1 MEEEMGAA
9 ERVVPILK
17 ARKSSGANTRV
28 RPDLP
33 VQAIRQQL
41 NKILCSEGFAR
52 AERMSRF
59 LRFIVEQTLKGG
71 GPQLKEYLV
80 GVEVFD
86 RGEAFDPRTDP
97 VVRGEARRLRV
108 KLREYY
114 DSEGRADPIRFA
126 LPKGSYMP
134 VFATEATLEPASA
147 PAQPLQNAKA
157 IAVLPFLNLSS
168 DGENEYFSD
177 GLTEEIIHAL
187 GKVQGMS
194 VVARTSVF
202 QFKGKAYDIRKLGEQ
217 LNVQT
222 VLEGSVRKSGER
234 LRITAQLISAAD
246 GYHLWSETYEREMK
260 DIFSIQEEISNAIV
274 STLRQRLA
282 SQAEFPPVRRARENI
297 EAYHLFLKG
306 RFHSRKRTED
316 GITKAIG
323 YFQQAIDTDPYYA
336 AAYAGLAES
345 LSLLAHKGLSPS
357 REVISKAR
365 SAALQAIAL
374 DDQVP
379 EAHVALG
386 FVRSTY
392 DWQWAEAESHYLR
405 ALQAGS
411 GCKAE
416 AFHWYASDYLAPLR
430 RLDEAL
436 TAIRQAQFLDPLS
449 LLVNASLGFV
459 LIMRHEYSDAI
470 EHYRKCLEELDPN
483 YYHFHTGLGRA
494 YAQLGKLEEALHHF
508 HKGEKLSGNIPY
520 VTGVLAHCYAVMEKR
535 SKAEAML
542 RELVRLAQKRHVPAA
557 TVALVH
563 LGLGQLD
570 EALSWLEKAFEQRE
584 GALAFLDVYPTYD
597 PLRSEPR
604 FQAMVSKLGLHSVE
618 RSGR

>member
-1 MEEEMGAA
+1 MEAEMGAA
-9 ERVVPILK
+9 DGVVPILK
-17 ARKSSGANTRV
+17 ARKSGADTQI
-28 RPDLP
+28 RPGLP

-41 NKILCSEGFAR
+41 NKILSSQEFAR

-59 LRFIVEQTLKGG
+59 LRYIVEQTLKGG
-71 GPQLKEYLV
+71 GSQLKEYLV

-114 DSEGRADPIRFA
+114 ESEGRTDPIRFA
-126 LPKGSYMP
+126 LPKGSYIP
-134 VFATEATLEPASA
+134 AFEIAAAPGDALEPS
-147 PAQPLQNAKA
+147 QPQPHSKA
-157 IAVLPFLNLSS
+157 IAVLPFVNLSS
-168 DGENEYFSD
+168 ESENEYFSD

-187 GKVQGMS
+187 GKIREIS

-234 LRITAQLISAAD
+234 LRITAQLISASD

-274 STLRQRLA
+274 GTLRQRLA

-306 RFHSRKRTED
+306 RFHSRKRTGE
-316 GITKAIG
+316 GIHKAID
-323 YFQQAIDTDPYYA
+323 YFQRTIETDPYYA

-345 LSLLAHKGLSPS
+345 LTLLAMKGLAPS
-357 REVISKAR
+357 EVLPRAR
-365 SAALQAIAL
+365 TAALQAIAL
-374 DDQVP
+374 DDHVP

-386 FVRSTY
+386 FVRSNY
-392 DWQWAEAESHYLR
+392 DCQWNEAERHYRR
-405 ALQAGS
+405 AIGDGS
-411 GCKAE
+411 SGHTE
-416 AFHWYASDYLAPLR
+416 ALHWYASDYLAPLG
-430 RLDEAL
+430 RLDEAMN
-436 TAIRQAQFLDPLS
+436 AIEQAQVLDPLS
-449 LLVNASLGFV
+449 HLVNASLGFI
-459 LIMRHEYSDAI
+459 LIMRREFERAV
-470 EHYRKCLEELDPN
+470 EHYLKCLELDVN

-494 YAQLGKLEEALHHF
+494 YAQLGKLEPALRHF
-508 HKGEKLSGNIPY
+508 QKGRMLSGNLPY
-520 VTGVLAHCYAVMEKR
+520 VTAVLAHCLGLMGR
-535 SKAEAML
+535 RREATEL
-542 RELVRLAQKRHVPAA
+542 RAELVEQSRKHYIPSAS
-557 TVALVH
+557 VAFVY
-563 LGLGQLD
+563 LGLNQMDHALD
-570 EALSWLEKAFEQRE
+570 WLEKACEQRE
-584 GALAFLDVYPTYD
+584 CTLAYLRIYPTYE

-604 FQAMVSKLGLHSVE
+604 FQALVRKLGLDSVE
-618 RSGR
+618 TSGR